1 MSNLVFLDIDGV
13 LNTWTSC
20 VVAPSGQFKGID
32 ESRVEILKK
41 AMDIGG
47 FDGVVLT
54 TTWKDI
60 RKDNEDYLYMVGL
73 LEKHNIHVHGQTED
87 KFLAGREWGI
97 LKYLEDHPEVD
108 DFVIIDDQH
117 YGFDDSS
124 KLWERYLDTK
134 GLGIENS
141 VYASKT
147 PSVSAMLFMDG
158 LEYENNNQ

>member
-1 MSNLVFLDIDGV
+1 MSNVVFLDVDGV
-13 LNTWTSC
+13 LNTRTSC
-20 VVAPSGQFKGID
+20 VAAPSGVVIGID
-32 ESRVEILKK
+32 ESRVGVLKK

-54 TTWKDI
+54 TTWKNL
-60 RKDNEDYLYMVGL
+60 RKDNVDYLYMIDL
-73 LEKHNIHVHGQTED
+73 LKKHGIQIHGQTED

-97 LKYLEDHPEVD
+97 LKYIELHPEVE

-124 KLWERYLDTK
+124 KLWDRYLDTK

-141 VYASKT
+141 EYASKT
-147 PSVSAMLFMDG
+147 PSISAMLFMDG
-158 LEYENNNQ
+158 LR